1 MYSMQK
7 IWVLCT
13 RCGSG
18 ALNAY
23 FGATSI
29 GYGSEC
35 PSCGS
40 DWKDGQIIASTLGK
54 SSSEILGDIRSAG
67 EKSSVKV
74 IWLGT

>member
-1 MYSMQK
+1 MYNMQK

-18 ALNAY
+18 DRDAF
-23 FGATSI
+23 FGATSV
-29 GYGSEC
+29 GHGGEC

-40 DWKDGQIIASTLGK
+40 DWKEGQIIASTLDK
-54 SSSEILGDIRSAG
+54 SLSGILGDIRLAG

-74 IWLGT
+74 IWLGP

>member
-1 MYSMQK
+1 MYNMQK

-18 ALNAY
+18 SRNAF

-29 GYGSEC
+29 GSGSEC

-40 DWKDGQIIASTLGK
+40 DWKEGQIIASTLSK
-54 SSSEILGDIRSAG
+54 SSSEILGDIRLEG
-67 EKSSVKV
+67 KKSNVKV
-74 IWLGT
+74 IWLET

>member
-1 MYSMQK
+1 MQK

-13 RCGSG
+13 RCGSDDRD
-18 ALNAY
+18 AF

-29 GYGSEC
+29 GYGRKC

-40 DWKDGQIIASTLGK
+40 DWEEGQIIASTLDK
-54 SSSEILGDIRSAG
+54 SSSAILGDIRLSG

-74 IWLGT
+74 IWLGA

>member
-1 MYSMQK
+1 MYGMQK
-7 IWVLCT
+7 IWVLCK

-18 ALNAY
+18 VLNAY

-29 GYGSEC
+29 GYGSDC

-40 DWKDGQIIASTLGK
+40 DWKDGQIIASTLDK
-54 SSSEILGDIRSAG
+54 SSSAILGDIRLAS

-74 IWLGT
+74 IWLET

>member
-18 ALNAY
+18 LRKAY
-23 FGATSI
+23 YRTTSK
-29 GYGSEC
+29 GYGSSC

-40 DWKDGQIIASTLGK
+40 DWKDGKIIASTLGR
-54 SSSEILGDIRSAG
+54 SSSEILGGIRLKS
-67 EKSSVKV
+67 EKSSVNV
-74 IWLGT
+74 IWLGA

>member
-13 RCGSG
+13 RCGSDG
-18 ALNAY
+18 CHTY

-29 GYGSEC
+29 GYGSDC

-40 DWKDGQIIASTLGK
+40 DWKDGQIIASTLGR
-54 SSSEILGDIRSAG
+54 SSSVMLGDIRFAG
-67 EKSSVKV
+67 EKPSVKV
-74 IWLGT
+74 IWLGA

>member
-13 RCGSG
+13 HCGSG

-23 FGATSI
+23 FGASSI
-29 GYGSEC
+29 GYGSQC

-54 SSSEILGDIRSAG
+54 SSSEMLGDIRFAG

-74 IWLGT
+74 IWLET

>member
-13 RCGSG
+13 HCGSG
-18 ALNAY
+18 ARNAF

-29 GYGSEC
+29 GYGKGC

-40 DWKDGQIIASTLGK
+40 DWKKGQIIASTLGK

>member
-1 MYSMQK
+1 MQK
-7 IWVLCT
+7 IWVLCK

-18 ALNAY
+18 VLNAY

-35 PSCGS
+35 PICGS
-40 DWKDGQIIASTLGK
+40 NWKDSEIIASTLGR
-54 SSSEILGDIRSAG
+54 SSSAMLGDIRFAG

-74 IWLGT
+74 IWLGA

>member
-1 MYSMQK
+1 MQK

-18 ALNAY
+18 ARNAF
-23 FGATSI
+23 FGAASI
-29 GYGSEC
+29 GYGKGC

-40 DWKDGQIIASTLGK
+40 YWKDGQIIASTLDRP
-54 SSSEILGDIRSAG
+54 SSAILGASRLAG
-67 EKSSVKV
+67 VKSSVKV

>member
-13 RCGSG
+13 RCSSG

-40 DWKDGQIIASTLGK
+40 NWKDGQIIASTLGK
-54 SSSEILGDIRSAG
+54 SSSAMLGDIRFAG

>member
-1 MYSMQK
+1 MYGMQK

-18 ALNAY
+18 VHNAY

-29 GYGSEC
+29 GYGSNC

-40 DWKDGQIIASTLGK
+40 DWKDSQIIASTLGK
-54 SSSEILGDIRSAG
+54 SSSAILGDIRLAS

-74 IWLGT
+74 IWLET

>member
-1 MYSMQK
+1 MQK

-18 ALNAY
+18 VRNA
-23 FGATSI
+23 FFRATSI

-40 DWKDGQIIASTLGK
+40 DWKSVKIIASTLGK
-54 SSSEILGDIRSAG
+54 TSSEILGEIRTIG
-67 EKSSVKV
+67 EKSGVKV